1 MRRRVRGQPPE
12 RLHALALSRDRPAA
26 ARLVGGHDHVDEPL
40 EEVALR
46 LPADAPRFLE
56 CLVRLEECSGARKGE
71 APLV

>member
-1 MRRRVRGQPPE
+1 MDGRVRREAGE
-12 RLHALALSRDRPAA
+12 RLHALALARDRTAA
-26 ARLVGGHDHVDEPL
+26 GLLVGRHDHVDEPL

-46 LPADAPRFLE
+46 LSADAPRFLE